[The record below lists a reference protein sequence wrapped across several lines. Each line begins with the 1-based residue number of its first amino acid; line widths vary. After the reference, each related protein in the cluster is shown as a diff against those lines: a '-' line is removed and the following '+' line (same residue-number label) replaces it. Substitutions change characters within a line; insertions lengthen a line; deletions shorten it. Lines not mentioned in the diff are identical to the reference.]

1 MAGMEDELNTLLQR
15 LGGAEVGVE
24 AVQQQLHSIR
34 FVFNRKMLSFLR
46 CRYILIKFMM
56 ELNRREKGKGKGK
69 REGEKGKGK
78 GGKGKGK
85 GEEGGK
91 NGKREGINGV
101 QREGKKNHT
110 QK

>member
-56 ELNRREKGKGKGK
+56 ELNRREKGKGKG
-69 REGEKGKGK
+69 
-78 GGKGKGK
+78 GKGKGK